1 MRPFCPTGCLVPRW
15 SAWLPSPKRDRMPF
29 AGAGKVATRSCAN
42 QLTRRCTFQEAAL
55 SKRPKRQAVMV
66 AGVHLAISSK
76 VLRPGETACMKM
88 SQQKMRRWRPRH
100 TVGMPR
106 KIMVTKPGREVKA
119 ISMCRAISRG
129 GIEQKT
135 ADGSSHVACT
145 PFSFDLQ
152 GLDGLGC
159 KF

>member
-1 MRPFCPTGCLVPRW
+1 MRAFCATGFVVPRL

-55 SKRPKRQAVMV
+55 RTRPKRQAVIV
-66 AGVHLAISSK
+66 AGVHRAISSK

-106 KIMVTKPGREVKA
+106 KTRVTKPGKEVKA
-119 ISMCRAISRG
+119 ISMCRALSRG
-129 GIEQKT
+129 GREKT
-135 ADGSSHVACT
+135 TDEGRSHVAFT
-145 PFSFDLQ
+145 PFLIDFQ
-152 GLDGLGC
+152 AICGLGC
-159 KF
+159 QF

>member
-1 MRPFCPTGCLVPRW
+1 MRPFCTTGFLVPRL

-42 QLTRRCTFQEAAL
+42 QLTRRCTFQEAAVR
-55 SKRPKRQAVMV
+55 KRPKRQAVRV
-66 AGVHLAISSK
+66 AGVRRAISSK

-88 SQQKMRRWRPRH
+88 SQQHRRRWRPRH

-106 KIMVTKPGREVKA
+106 KTMVTKPGREVKA
-119 ISMCRAISRG
+119 IIMRSAIAIG
-129 GIEQKT
+129 GTEKK
-135 ADGSSHVACT
+135 ADDGRPHIAFT

-159 KF
+159 QF

>member
-1 MRPFCPTGCLVPRW
+1 MRPFCATGFLVPRL
-15 SAWLPSPKRDRMPF
+15 SAWLPSPKRYRMPF

-55 SKRPKRQAVMV
+55 RKRPKRQAVMV

-76 VLRPGETACMKM
+76 VLRPGETACIKM
-88 SQQKMRRWRPRH
+88 SQQNMRRWRPRH

-106 KIMVTKPGREVKA
+106 KTMVAKPGREVKA

-129 GIEQKT
+129 GREKKA
-135 ADGSSHVACT
+135 ADGRSHVAFT
-145 PFSFDLQ
+145 PFTIDFQ
-152 GLDGLGC
+152 AVYGLGC
-159 KF
+159 QF